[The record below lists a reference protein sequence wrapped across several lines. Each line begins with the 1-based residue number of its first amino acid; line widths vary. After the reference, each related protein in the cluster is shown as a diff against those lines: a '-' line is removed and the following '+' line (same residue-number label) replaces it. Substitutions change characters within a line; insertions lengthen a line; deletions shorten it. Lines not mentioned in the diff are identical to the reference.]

1 MLPSSVLLHSTQL
14 KRLTYSRRG
23 PAFALV
29 LLVGIMI
36 AGPQVFAGQLGAGV
50 QIKWSK
56 RPGVTRYRLQ
66 IARDERFTDVLFDGR
81 VTGEQY
87 LARELSPGIYYWRIA
102 SADYQTLEFQTP
114 VRFEVTDP
122 HRKPIIGFCTCD
134 PQRRQTSRR

>member
-1 MLPSSVLLHSTQL
+1 M
-14 KRLTYSRRG
+14 KRLTYSHRG
-23 PAFALV
+23 PAFAFV

-36 AGPQVFAGQLGAGV
+36 AGPQVFAAQPGAGV

-56 RPGVTRYRLQ
+56 QAGVTRYRLQ

-87 LARELSPGIYYWRIA
+87 VARELSPGTYYWRIA
-102 SADYQTLEFQTP
+102 PADYQTREFQRP
-114 VRFEVTDP
+114 VRFEVADP
-122 HRKPIIGFCTCD
+122 SRKPIIGFCSCD